1 MAVRIGAEHF
11 YRPFEDL
18 DQAMAHLLEGDDPW
32 LRACVTF
39 SLAETGTAAAR
50 ARLPE
55 LARDADPLVRETASA
70 VTAQDG

>member
-1 MAVRIGAEHF
+1 
-11 YRPFEDL
+11 
-18 DQAMAHLLEGDDPW
+18 MAHLLEGDDPW

-50 ARLPE
+50 AGLPE